1 MDKLSTCTVHLL
13 LAIIRLSNK
22 GKKLWLLKN
31 TLWFA
36 DWFYQVFKILPIHVA
51 A

>member
-1 MDKLSTCTVHLL
+1 MDKVSTCTVHLL
-13 LAIIRLSNK
+13 LAIMRLSNK

-36 DWFYQVFKILPIHVA
+36 DWFRVFYILPIHVA